1 MTISSTA
8 RRAGPFL
15 GNGTATSFAF
25 TFKVFSSADI
35 LVTLADSAGVETV
48 LVLDTDFT
56 VTLNANQDTSPGG
69 SITYPITGAP
79 LAVGSS
85 LSIVGDLDYDQPYDI
100 PAGGNFSPLALENQ
114 LDRTIM
120 QIQQLDER
128 IDRALLLPVNSSFTV
143 ALPTPAA
150 GELLGWD
157 QSETGIINY
166 TFEDIVS
173 TATFASWVYDTFTG
187 NGTQTQFTL
196 QKSPGSIANLDVSV
210 DGQTLVPMTDFS
222 VSGTILTFVTAPGN
236 GTEILVRYGS
246 AAAQGTYAV
255 QTERQLA
262 TAGQTL
268 VTLTQV
274 SYVPGGNNLNVYL
287 NGVRLTAGID
297 FTETSSTTIT
307 FVNALALNDEVLCV
321 VGRELSEAVG
331 AENVGFLQAGTGAVS
346 RDVRSKLREQ
356 LVSVKDFGAIGDNA
370 TNDTAAI
377 QAALTAVR
385 LAGGGEVF
393 FPAGTYLIS
402 SSLYVGSRTRLRGVG
417 RASVLKASSYV
428 GVNTGV
434 EATTNCQMLQN
445 YNHTA
450 STLTDEDIA
459 VEDMAFDWNGV
470 TISGGGAHCI
480 AFRYVNRVLVRN
492 VYATGG
498 ENVTA
503 LRACRD
509 TTTDACVGI
518 NQSNC
523 FFDHWD
529 GAGTARVENCT
540 GRSPDVYIAQ
550 GIQFTGTGSYGEDRS
565 SSDCVVTGCSLY
577 RVRTASG
584 QASAIIS
591 NANDPD
597 SAAYRF
603 TSIGNYVEDADNGIV
618 FSGEGGQH
626 LSMGDTLRNV
636 TVSPILMQSVST
648 DEPAACRVLNPHLI
662 DCDHSV
668 SSVALVA
675 FQGVNNEVRG
685 LKVTN
690 TTSPAYDIIGWFGA
704 DANNCLLEIDRAD
717 SGAGARVQD
726 NGTDCR
732 VIDSFD
738 RYQEN
743 AYVPTLQFGG
753 ATTGITYTQRVGYY
767 TRVGNLVQFTII
779 IELSSK
785 GSATG
790 TAQITLPFTSAA
802 NVITGHCV
810 ATYAA
815 NMSGLTSNI
824 FGQVGN
830 AEQQVLLN
838 DGGATGSA
846 VLDNTNFANN
856 SFLYLSG
863 MYRTAT

>member
-1 MTISSTA
+1 MTVSTTTS
-8 RRAGPFL
+8 RVEYAGDGSTVAFAVPFYFL
-15 GNGTATSFAF
+15 AN
-25 TFKVFSSADI
+25 AD
-35 LVTLADSAGVETV
+35 LRVYQAGVLKTITTHYTV
-48 LVLDTDFT
+48 SGA
-56 VTLNANQDTSPGG
+56 AN
-69 SITYPITGAP
+69 
-79 LAVGSS
+79 
-85 LSIVGDLDYDQPYDI
+85 
-100 PAGGNFSPLALENQ
+100 PAGG
-114 LDRTIM
+114 
-120 QIQQLDER
+120 
-128 IDRALLLPVNSSFTV
+128 TV
-143 ALPTPAA
+143 
-150 GELLGWD
+150 
-157 QSETGIINY
+157 
-166 TFEDIVS
+166 
-173 TATFASWVYDTFTG
+173 
-187 NGTQTQFTL
+187 
-196 QKSPGSIANLDVSV
+196 
-210 DGQTLVPMTDFS
+210 
-222 VSGTILTFVTAPGN
+222 TFVTAPASDQDVVIFRDPAITQETDYIANDPFPAESHERALDKLTMIAQRIGSQIDRAVTLADGSTTAVSLDLPDPEASHLLGWN
-236 GTEILVRYGS
+236 QGATGLQNFDVNDLISVGLFSNWLYSTFTGDGTTATFTLSKAPASLANIDVSIDGVTQVPIVDFGLSGAALTFTTAPPASAVILARHGDS
-246 AAAQGTYAV
+246 AVQGTYAV
-255 QTERQLA
+255 ETERQLA
-262 TAGQTL
+262 AAAQTL

-287 NGVRLTAGID
+287 NGVRMTGGVD
-297 FTETSSTTIT
+297 YTETSSTSLT
-307 FVNALALNDEVLCV
+307 FANALTLNDEIVCV
-321 VGRELSEAVG
+321 VGREIADAVG
-331 AENVGFLQAGTGAVS
+331 AENISFLQGGTGAVS
-346 RDVRSKLREQ
+346 RSVANKLREQ

-459 VEDMAFDWNGV
+459 VEDLAFDWNGV

-636 TVSPILMQSVST
+636 TISPILMQSVST
-648 DEPAACRVLNPHLI
+648 DEPAACRVLNAHLI

-668 SSVALVA
+668 SAVALVA

-704 DANNCLLEIDRAD
+704 DANNCLLEIDRAA

-846 VLDNTNFANN
+846 VLDDTNFANN